1 MLPYNLIQ
9 ADAVLTWV
17 YGYLPR
23 VYANLGNTLFGDE
36 ARRVYQY
43 IRRNGGQV
51 ASGQLGRAMAK
62 RMSSGEL
69 KRIVSTLVQNK
80 ILELVTGTE
89 WDGGFA
95 VRIAVPWED

>member
-1 MLPYNLIQ
+1 
-9 ADAVLTWV
+9 
-17 YGYLPR
+17 
-23 VYANLGNTLFGDE
+23 
-36 ARRVYQY
+36 
-43 IRRNGGQV
+43 
-51 ASGQLGRAMAK
+51 MAK